1 MNKTC
6 IKEIFTS
13 IQGEG
18 LYIGEMQIFVR
29 FCRCN
34 LNCKYCDTN
43 FKKNKDSIIYTPEDL
58 AKELLHN
65 GVSSVS
71 LTGGEPL
78 LEKEFLFEFLPL
90 VKKHKKIH
98 LETNGTLT
106 NELSFIIDNIDV
118 IAADI
123 KLQSAT
129 KQKNQFFINDEFM
142 SVAKKKECFI
152 KVVFDENIEQEEIS
166 QVIKIA
172 KKHDLPLILQP
183 LTNKNKLSSDIKK
196 LMSIFDIFY
205 TLYPNVR
212 LIPQVHKFLKIL

>member
-1 MNKTC
+1 MNKAC
-6 IKEIFTS
+6 VKEIFTS

-18 LYIGEMQIFVR
+18 LYVGEMQIFVR

-34 LNCKYCDTN
+34 LNCKYCDTD
-43 FKKNKDSIIYTPEDL
+43 FKKDKKSVIYTPQDL

-65 GVSSVS
+65 SVKSVS

-78 LEKEFLFEFLPL
+78 MEAEFLLEFLPL
-90 VKKHKKIH
+90 IKNHKKIH

-106 NELSFIIDNIDV
+106 NQLSAVIDNIDV

-123 KLQSAT
+123 KLQSST

-152 KVVFDENIEQEEIS
+152 KVVFDENIEKDEVSNI
-166 QVIKIA
+166 IKIA
-172 KKHDLPLILQP
+172 KKHNLPIILQP
-183 LTNKNKLSSDIKK
+183 LTIKNRINSDIKK
-196 LMSIFDIFY
+196 IMCIYDMFY
-205 TLYPNVR
+205 TLYPNTR
-212 LIPQVHKFLKIL
+212 LIPQTHKFLKIS